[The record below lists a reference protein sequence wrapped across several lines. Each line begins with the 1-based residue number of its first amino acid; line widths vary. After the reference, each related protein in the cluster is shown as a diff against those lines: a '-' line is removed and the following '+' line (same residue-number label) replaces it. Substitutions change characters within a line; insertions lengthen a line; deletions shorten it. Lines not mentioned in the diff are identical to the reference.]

1 MIWHLVE
8 GPMLPISQFIN
19 LEEEREAISSVCDT
33 ALGYM
38 LNIHTLK
45 WSIVSMGRR
54 PNTFGMEF

>member
-45 WSIVSMGRR
+45 
-54 PNTFGMEF
+54 